1 MNKDK
6 LIRIFTA
13 LVILLAILFFSVG
26 KWTYSGIAILAAL
39 AIHMNTGGGD
49 FNHRNLYEKKVQN
62 TAGWTLEEICKRLG
76 SLETPLGTCWM
87 GSKKE
92 NNEKCI
98 VFGPALFKDYI
109 YL

>member
-39 AIHMNTGGGD
+39 AIHTVSYT
-49 FNHRNLYEKKVQN
+49 HL
-62 TAGWTLEEICKRLG
+62 TLPTIL
-76 SLETPLGTCWM
+76 L
-87 GSKKE
+87 
-92 NNEKCI
+92 
-98 VFGPALFKDYI
+98 V
-109 YL
+109 

>member
-39 AIHMNTGGGD
+39 AIHMNT
-49 FNHRNLYEKKVQN
+49 
-62 TAGWTLEEICKRLG
+62 
-76 SLETPLGTCWM
+76 
-87 GSKKE
+87 
-92 NNEKCI
+92 
-98 VFGPALFKDYI
+98 
-109 YL
+109 